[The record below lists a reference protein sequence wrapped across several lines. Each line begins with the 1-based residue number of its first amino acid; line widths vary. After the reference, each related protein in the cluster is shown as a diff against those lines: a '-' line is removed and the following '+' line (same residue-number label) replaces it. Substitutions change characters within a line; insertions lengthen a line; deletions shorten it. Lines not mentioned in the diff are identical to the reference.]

1 MLTDAEREP
10 MMADSAEGAGAKDIG
25 WPIRT
30 LGLLLTMWEPIA
42 FAVAAAGAFNAIAV
56 RGAPVILVLAAR
68 LATTL
73 GCVVAGRALVDRKTG
88 ALNIARGALICAALV
103 QIYAATSRYFPS
115 NRPPEQTAVYVGW
128 TIVYYFGWTLYLS
141 LSKKVIAAF
150 R

>member
-1 MLTDAEREP
+1 MLADADRQP
-10 MMADSAEGAGAKDIG
+10 LMADLAEGTVRKDIG
-25 WPIRT
+25 WPIRI

-42 FAVAAAGAFNAIAV
+42 FAVVAGDAFNAIAV
-56 RGAPVILVLAAR
+56 RGVPVILVLAAR
-68 LATTL
+68 LMTTL
-73 GCVVAGRALVDRKTG
+73 GCVVAGRALADRKPG
-88 ALNIARGALICAALV
+88 ALSIARVALISSAFV

-141 LSKKVIAAF
+141 FSKKAIATF